1 MRFTIRPAALAGAGC
16 LALALASASPTA
28 LLAQA
33 AQGPQG
39 QSAPNQAA
47 PAVPVKPAPEAAA
60 PSEPALKE
68 INLTEKQ
75 IQGVLAA
82 HKDLDAIAAKM
93 PDDPQAKPDP
103 KIVQQLDTTAKKH
116 GFANY
121 GEYTDVVEAISMV
134 MAGVDAKTKTYVG
147 PEAELKAQIA
157 LVEADT
163 KMTADDKKQALA
175 DLNEALKSP
184 GPMVKNQGNIDLV
197 LKNYD
202 KLAEALDEDE

>member
-1 MRFTIRPAALAGAGC
+1 MRFTLRPAALAGAGC

-33 AQGPQG
+33 AQGTQG
-39 QSAPNQAA
+39 QSAPAQAA
-47 PAVPVKPAPEAAA
+47 PVKPAPEAAA
-60 PSEPALKE
+60 PSEPALKD
-68 INLTEKQ
+68 ITLTDKQ

-103 KIVQQLDTTAKKH
+103 KLVQQLDSTAKKY

-121 GEYTDVVEAISMV
+121 GEYSDVVEAISMV

-163 KMTADDKKQALA
+163 KMSADDKKQALA

-184 GPMVKNQGNIDLV
+184 GPTVKNKANIDLV

>member
-1 MRFTIRPAALAGAGC
+1 MRFTLRPAALAGAGC

-33 AQGPQG
+33 AQGTQG
-39 QSAPNQAA
+39 QSAPAQSA
-47 PAVPVKPAPEAAA
+47 PVKPAPEAAA

-68 INLTEKQ
+68 TVLTDKQ

-103 KIVQQLDTTAKKH
+103 KLVQQLDAAAKKH
-116 GFANY
+116 GFAAY
-121 GEYTDVVEAISMV
+121 SEYADVIETISMV

-163 KMTADDKKQALA
+163 KMSADDKKQALA